1 MEHNNQKNE
10 LYECNEVRNRHA
22 WSRSC
27 RRTTRSFFD
36 ENDKAYIILVDAGNY
51 CNGETIAK
59 FVKERYNTFQIDLAI
74 CTHCDDDHFGGFI
87 FLLED
92 MKNNPQTSVDI
103 KKILINDPGLHITQN
118 DVKYYQNLDNVRK
131 EARSVYDGHGNN
143 LLELIMRKDNLN
155 NAYGAR
161 LRIRLPV

>member
-1 MEHNNQKNE
+1 MNCMNATK
-10 LYECNEVRNRHA
+10 YEIDMLGVGAADALLVR
-22 WSRSC
+22 
-27 RRTTRSFFD
+27 FFD

-92 MKNNPQTSVDI
+92 VRQINHFQCFICLLATCS
-103 KKILINDPGLHITQN
+103 ILLIHYIHIQFFHFLWYIDYT
-118 DVKYYQNLDNVRK
+118 
-131 EARSVYDGHGNN
+131 
-143 LLELIMRKDNLN
+143 I
-155 NAYGAR
+155 
-161 LRIRLPV
+161 